1 MTGVQ
6 PQPDAHSSALSVC
19 AAVFLQCPSVLPW
32 SGCSQQHRSAPQ
44 SRPSQNQ
51 LIVEASEGAPVE
63 STTRQATI
71 SRKNPNLRIS
81 LA

>member
-19 AAVFLQCPSVLPW
+19 AAVFLQFSSVLPW